1 MSWARSLQVRSWI
14 ALIMLMLCAMSYA
27 STDEP
32 DLLIPP
38 PHLQNWGV
46 TASGEK
52 VLYFTEAGWT
62 EFSAIVRQER
72 KEAIEAAVAEAVK
85 PLLVENAGLKA
96 ENASLRKPRRG
107 VLLWILGVGGAA
119 LVGGFA
125 LGVAASK

>member
-1 MSWARSLQVRSWI
+1 
-14 ALIMLMLCAMSYA
+14 
-27 STDEP
+27 
-32 DLLIPP
+32 
-38 PHLQNWGV
+38 V